1 MEAADGEEALR
12 IANEHAGIDVIV
24 TDLSMPRLSGEDLA
38 ARIRETK
45 PDAGIVVMSGFSHM
59 SLVRDGRIMEHG
71 HFLEKPFTPSAL
83 VDVVRQAMHHPQD
96 QSSTKST

>member
-1 MEAADGEEALR
+1 
-12 IANEHAGIDVIV
+12 
-24 TDLSMPRLSGEDLA
+24 
-38 ARIRETK
+38 
-45 PDAGIVVMSGFSHM
+45 MSGFSHM

-83 VDVVRQAMHHPQD
+83 VDVVRQAMHQTQD